1 MSTDS
6 NSSTGFAPI
15 DPTDGRKVGDWQTR
29 YPTKAQKTIILEAIY
44 LGVILFLIPVI
55 LLLFISLKGINFFD
69 NAVIRKYTFAWL
81 GGTFGG
87 VLFSLK
93 WLYHSVAKNIW
104 NEDRRLWRLI
114 TPHLSGGFS
123 FAMVVLISS
132 NLINVFNPDALNKL
146 GTIFGIGFLTGYFS
160 DYAIGKFSDVAK
172 TLFGVA
178 PKPDSDKENHKIQDE
193 QS

>member
-1 MSTDS
+1 MDTNSEIDS
-6 NSSTGFAPI
+6 GFAPV
-15 DPTDGRKVGDWQTR
+15 DPTDGRKIGDWETR
-29 YPTKAQKTIILEAIY
+29 YPPKAQKTIIIEAIY
-44 LGVILFLIPVI
+44 LGLIFLAVPCILFL
-55 LLLFISLKGINFFD
+55 FIIFKDSTFFS
-69 NAVIRKYTFAWL
+69 NLIVRKFTFAWL

-104 NEDRRLWRLI
+104 NEDRRLWRLF

-132 NLINVFNPDALNKL
+132 NLINVFNPEALNRL
-146 GTIFGIGFLTGYFS
+146 ATIFGIGFLTGYFT

-178 PKPDSDKENHKIQDE
+178 QKPDSKKEVKKGD
-193 QS
+193 

>member
-1 MSTDS
+1 MSKDS
-6 NSSTGFAPI
+6 ENNPGFAPL
-15 DPTDGRKVGDWQTR
+15 DPTDGRDLGNWKTR
-29 YPTKAQKTIILEAIY
+29 YPKEAQKTIILEAIY
-44 LGVILFLIPVI
+44 LGLIFLLIPII
-55 LLLFISLKGINFFD
+55 LMLFIILKDYQFFD
-69 NAVIRKYTFAWL
+69 NHIVRKYSFAWL

-104 NEDRRLWRLI
+104 NEDRRLWRLF

-132 NLINVFNPDALNKL
+132 NLINVFNPEALNRL

-160 DYAIGKFSDVAK
+160 DYAVGKFTDVAK
-172 TLFGVA
+172 TLFGVNQ
-178 PKPDSDKENHKIQDE
+178 KSDSSKGIK
-193 QS
+193 

>member
-1 MSTDS
+1 MNTNPDK
-6 NSSTGFAPI
+6 NTGFAPN
-15 DPTDGRKVGDWQTR
+15 DPTDKRDIGDWKTR
-29 YPTKAQKTIILEAIY
+29 YPDEAKKTIILEAIY
-44 LGVILFLIPVI
+44 LGFIFISIPII
-55 LLLFISLKGINFFD
+55 LLLFVVFNETVFFG
-69 NAVIRKYTFAWL
+69 NHIIRKYIFAWM

-104 NEDRRLWRLI
+104 NEDRRLWRLF

-132 NLINVFNPDALNKL
+132 NLINVFNPEALNRL
-146 GTIFGIGFLTGYFS
+146 ATIFGIGFLTGYFS

-178 PKPDSDKENHKIQDE
+178 NKSNSSKSESGDK
-193 QS
+193 

>member
-1 MSTDS
+1 MD
-6 NSSTGFAPI
+6 NNLGNGTGFAPV
-15 DPTDGRKVGDWQTR
+15 DPTDGRKFGDWRTK
-29 YPTKAQKTIILEAIY
+29 YPKEAQKTIICEAIY
-44 LGVILFLIPVI
+44 LGIIFFLVPSI
-55 LLLFISLKGINFFD
+55 LLLFIIFSDHQIFENTI
-69 NAVIRKYTFAWL
+69 IRKYIFAWL

-104 NEDRRLWRLI
+104 NEDRRLWRFF
-114 TPHLSGGFS
+114 TPHISGGFS

-132 NLINVFNPDALNKL
+132 NLIDVFDPEALNRL
-146 GTIFGIGFLTGYFS
+146 GTIFGIGFLTGYFT

-178 PKPDSDKENHKIQDE
+178 QKPDSIKGNHKNQDV
-193 QS
+193 